1 METNVY
7 CRDDD
12 SENAEED
19 SEAHVY
25 EETVLDAGVVAV
37 KERALFV
44 HEVEGE
50 TSKGGLKYIM
60 GYWDNY

>member
-1 METNVY
+1 MKVFVVEVREVETNVY

-12 SENAEED
+12 CENAEED

-44 HEVEGE
+44 HEVEWE
-50 TSKGGLKYIM
+50 TRMEG
-60 GYWDNY
+60 